1 MSSSKLNKYA
11 SEMTK
16 DFRELGERTCIRAPS
31 EMTKKIAL
39 KKKQYFRLECFL
51 MIKVWQSFKRTP
63 NPKYCHSINSF
74 ILQKIK
80 KLN

>member
-16 DFRELGERTCIRAPS
+16 DFRELGERTFIRAPS

-39 KKKQYFRLECFL
+39 KKKQYFRLESFL
-51 MIKVWQSFKRTP
+51 MIKV
-63 NPKYCHSINSF
+63 
-74 ILQKIK
+74 
-80 KLN
+80 